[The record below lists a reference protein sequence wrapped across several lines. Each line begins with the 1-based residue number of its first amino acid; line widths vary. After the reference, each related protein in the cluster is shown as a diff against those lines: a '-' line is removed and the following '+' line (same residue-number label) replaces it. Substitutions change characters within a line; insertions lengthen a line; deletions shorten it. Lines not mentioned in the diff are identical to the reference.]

1 MSERFKPI
9 RHQAPNSFSSKLIFN
24 IRLLVD
30 FQFNTIYGLLKKEM
44 PHFTGKVVDI
54 GCGNSPFKHLI
65 KSEKAQY
72 IGLDVEEAKYFDY
85 ANPEVIY
92 FDGENLPFDD
102 NSIDYFICTEV
113 IEHIPDPTK
122 LISEMQRVLKPTGKG
137 IITLPWS
144 ARFHFAPY
152 DYHRYTPSMLKQ
164 LFGGFSKATIS
175 NRGTDINAIV
185 SKLIVL
191 YVGTCFNW
199 SSSLVSILL
208 SPIKLAFLLFCLPFM
223 AVIVSWGHLALWFG
237 WGSADDPLGYNILVC
252 K

>member
-9 RHQAPNSFSSKLIFN
+9 RHQAPDSLFSKLIFN

-30 FQFNTIYGLLKKEM
+30 FQFLTIYGFLRKVM
-44 PHFTGKVVDI
+44 PTFEGKVLDI
-54 GCGNSPFKHLI
+54 GCGNSPFKHLVNVQ
-65 KSEKAQY
+65 KAMY

-92 FDGENLPFDD
+92 FDGENLPFED
-102 NSIDYFICTEV
+102 NSIDHFICTEV
-113 IEHIPDPTK
+113 IEHIPNPTK
-122 LISEMQRVLKPTGKG
+122 LIAEMKRVLKPTGKG

-152 DYHRYTPSMLKQ
+152 DYHRYTPSMLQQ
-164 LFGGFSKATIS
+164 LFSAFSSATIV

-199 SSSLVSILL
+199 SSSLGSLLL
-208 SPIKLAFLLFCLPFM
+208 SPFKLFFLLLCLPFM
-223 AVIVSWGHLALWFG
+223 VHIVAWGHLALWFG
-237 WGSADDPLGYNILVC
+237 WGSVDDPLGYTIMVN